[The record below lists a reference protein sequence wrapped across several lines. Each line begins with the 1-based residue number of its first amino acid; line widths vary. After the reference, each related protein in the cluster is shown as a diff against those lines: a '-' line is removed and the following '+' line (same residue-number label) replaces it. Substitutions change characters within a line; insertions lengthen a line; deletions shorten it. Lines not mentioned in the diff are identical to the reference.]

1 MTTIRENI
9 IATVITNLTNTT
21 GVGNRIYRSR
31 TAFVA
36 RAETPAIIVE
46 PVEDSA
52 VSATSLPS
60 IDWSLTLRIVV
71 LVRDDEADH
80 AADPIVESLHSLLM
94 SDLTLGGYAMDVAP
108 IDVKFEF
115 IDSDKPTTVVTC
127 DYLVRYRTANANL
140 ATSNA

>member
-46 PVEDSA
+46 PVEDNPS
-52 VSATSLPS
+52 SNTSLPTLDWELLLRCVVYIRS
-60 IDWSLTLRIVV
+60 DTADID
-71 LVRDDEADH
+71 
-80 AADPIVESLHSLLM
+80 ADPVIESLHSKIM
-94 SDLTLGGYAMDVAP
+94 ADLTLNGYAQDIMPSKVA
-108 IDVKFEF
+108 FEF
-115 IDSDKPTTVVTC
+115 VDADKPAAVITC
-127 DYLVRYRTANANL
+127 DYLVRYRTNNDSL
-140 ATSNA
+140 SS